1 MGMYGRLR
9 RITPAELERL
19 RNNPEGVEELVSGE
33 SVANAEAAEA
43 ALARV
48 QKIVT
53 EFQISAK
60 ASDPVE
66 QEKIRALI
74 LKDLEASRVRI
85 PDESTE
91 DGLRLE
97 KSWHVIHYLLTGKID
112 KAPPPLGNA
121 VLGGEEIGEERDY
134 GRVRFLTPQEVRE
147 VAEALAPISKDDL
160 VRRFDIEG
168 MRAAQ
173 VIYPIRSTSEGKLAQ
188 HYFERLSRYYADA
201 AGNGDAMLLWIE

>member
-9 RITPAELERL
+9 QITPVELERL
-19 RNNPEGVEELVSGE
+19 RSNPEGIVEIVEGKALE
-33 SVANAEAAEA
+33 NAEAAEA
-43 ALARV
+43 ALVRV

-66 QEKIRALI
+66 QKKIKALI
-74 LKDLEASRVRI
+74 LKDLEAAGVCI
-85 PDESTE
+85 PGESKE
-91 DGLRLE
+91 EGLSLE

-112 KAPPPLGNA
+112 QAPPPLGSA

-134 GRVRFLTPQEVRE
+134 GRVRFLTPQQVRA

-160 VRRFDIEG
+160 VRRFDIES

-173 VIYPIRSTSEGKLAQ
+173 VIYPIRSTNEVEFAQ
-188 HYFERLSRYYADA
+188 QYFEQLSRYYADA
-201 AGNGDAMLLWIE
+201 AASGNAMLLWIE